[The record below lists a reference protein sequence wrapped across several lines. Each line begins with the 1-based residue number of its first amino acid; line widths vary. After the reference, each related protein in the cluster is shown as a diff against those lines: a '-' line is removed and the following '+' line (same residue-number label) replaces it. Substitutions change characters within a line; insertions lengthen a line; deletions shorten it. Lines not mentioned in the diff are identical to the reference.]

1 MADGHVAEPAGS
13 VRWQA
18 LQLSAGCPSVRSR
31 HPAVQ
36 HVWPGQARSHS
47 LAQVCDFIFS
57 QTGGVT
63 EVPVP
68 LESDACHFIQDGPA
82 GRGRWAPSPG
92 SLESSASGCPPH
104 PCQPAYLT
112 PAHPGLGSWGPALS
126 LTASWLHPASRS
138 PPSVLC
144 GSHSGTGCPG
154 AEGSPWAPWA
164 PLGLPP
170 APPYLRLPRAV

>member
-82 GRGRWAPSPG
+82 GRGRWAPVQAVPEAACSPQATAEWTSCP
-92 SLESSASGCPPH
+92 SLTICVCDRAVAAESPSASKAGG
-104 PCQPAYLT
+104 
-112 PAHPGLGSWGPALS
+112 GLLAL
-126 LTASWLHPASRS
+126 PASEYGTS
-138 PPSVLC
+138 EVEPSVSTKSPL
-144 GSHSGTGCPG
+144 SG
-154 AEGSPWAPWA
+154 
-164 PLGLPP
+164 
-170 APPYLRLPRAV
+170 V